1 MIKKLKIGSLSL
13 VLSCVVAILFL
24 SSCSNDDDKDVQR
37 TIEMTIYS
45 DTGFAGY
52 FMSDNLY
59 GEFLLFSEEG
69 NKNVNVLTSGGSSF
83 DDFDYEKGYEYKVK
97 ARKTTLANPPQDAS
111 SIVYDYLETI
121 SKKKV
126 VTENSEQQIEI
137 EVGPKKL
144 GYIARSQ
151 NGRQE
156 AFFIKENGA
165 ENTKIVTAIDNFNF
179 EEGNRYKLKVK
190 KVIQAEP
197 YVLKYILIEVVSKVK
212 I

>member
-1 MIKKLKIGSLSL
+1 MKKLNLI
-13 VLSCVVAILFL
+13 LSCILTILFF
-24 SSCSNDDDKDVQR
+24 SACSNDEKGDVQK

-83 DDFDYEKGYEYKVK
+83 DDFDYEKGYQYKVK
-97 ARKTTLANPPQDAS
+97 ARKTTLANPPQDGS
-111 SIVYDYLETI
+111 SIIYDYLETI

-137 EVGPKKL
+137 EVGPKKV

-165 ENTKIVTAIDNFNF
+165 ENTKIVTVIDNFNF

-197 YVLKYILIEVVSKVK
+197 YTVKYILIEVVSKVK

>member
-1 MIKKLKIGSLSL
+1 MKKLNLILPCIL
-13 VLSCVVAILFL
+13 AILFF
-24 SSCSNDDDKDVQR
+24 SACSNDEKGDVQK

-52 FMSDNLY
+52 FMSDNLYGEFY

-83 DDFDYEKGYEYKVK
+83 DDFDYEKGYQYKVK
-97 ARKTTLANPPQDAS
+97 ARKTTLANPPQDGS

-126 VTENSEQQIEI
+126 VTENSEQQSEI
-137 EVGPKKL
+137 EVGPKKV

-156 AFFIKENGA
+156 AFFIKENGV
-165 ENTKIVTAIDNFNF
+165 ENTKLVVGIENFNF

-197 YVLKYILIEVVSKVK
+197 YTVKYILIEVVSKVK

>member
-1 MIKKLKIGSLSL
+1 MKKLNLILPCIL
-13 VLSCVVAILFL
+13 VILFF
-24 SSCSNDDDKDVQR
+24 SACSNDEKGDVQK

-69 NKNVNVLTSGGSSF
+69 NNNVNVLTSGGSSF
-83 DDFDYEKGYEYKVK
+83 DDFDYEKGYQYKVK

-137 EVGPKKL
+137 EVGPKKV
-144 GYIARSQ
+144 GYIAKSQ

-156 AFFIKENGA
+156 AFLIKENGA
-165 ENTKIVTAIDNFNF
+165 ENTKIVVGIENFNF
-179 EEGNRYKLKVK
+179 EEGNRYILKVK

-197 YVLKYILIEVVSKVK
+197 YAVKYILIEVVSKVK

>member
-1 MIKKLKIGSLSL
+1 MFKMKKLNLILPCIL
-13 VLSCVVAILFL
+13 AILFF
-24 SSCSNDDDKDVQR
+24 SACSNDEKGDVQK

-69 NKNVNVLTSGGSSF
+69 NKNVNVLTSAGISF
-83 DDFDYEKGYEYKVK
+83 NDFDYEKGYQYKVK
-97 ARKTTLANPPQDAS
+97 ARKTTLANPPQDGS
-111 SIVYDYLETI
+111 SIGYDYLETI

-126 VTENSEQQIEI
+126 VTENSEQQIQI
-137 EVGPKKL
+137 EVGPRKVC
-144 GYIARSQ
+144 YIARSK
-151 NGRQE
+151 NGKQE
-156 AFFIKENGA
+156 AFFIKENGV

-197 YVLKYILIEVVSKVK
+197 YTVKYILIEVVSKVK

>member
-1 MIKKLKIGSLSL
+1 MKKLNLILPCIL
-13 VLSCVVAILFL
+13 AILFF
-24 SSCSNDDDKDVQR
+24 SACSNDEKGDVQK

-97 ARKTTLANPPQDAS
+97 ARKTTLANPPQDGS

-137 EVGPKKL
+137 EVDPKKV

-156 AFFIKENGA
+156 AFFIKENGV

-179 EEGNRYKLKVK
+179 EEENRYKLKVK

-197 YVLKYILIEVVSKVK
+197 YTVKYILIEVVSKVK

>member
-1 MIKKLKIGSLSL
+1 MKKLNLI
-13 VLSCVVAILFL
+13 LSCILTILFF
-24 SSCSNDDDKDVQR
+24 SACSNDEKGDVQK

-69 NKNVNVLTSGGSSF
+69 NNNVNVLTSGGSSF
-83 DDFDYEKGYEYKVK
+83 DDFDYEKGYQYKVK
-97 ARKTTLANPPQDAS
+97 ARKTTLANPPQDGS

-137 EVGPKKL
+137 EVGPKKV

-156 AFFIKENGA
+156 AFLIKENGA
-165 ENTKIVTAIDNFNF
+165 ENTKIVVGIENFNF

-197 YVLKYILIEVVSKVK
+197 YTVKYILIEVVSKVK

>member
-1 MIKKLKIGSLSL
+1 MKKLNLILPCIL
-13 VLSCVVAILFL
+13 AILFF
-24 SSCSNDDDKDVQR
+24 SACSNDEKGDVQK

-69 NKNVNVLTSGGSSF
+69 NNNVNVLTSGGSSF
-83 DDFDYEKGYEYKVK
+83 DDFDYEKGYQYKVK

-137 EVGPKKL
+137 EVGPKKV
-144 GYIARSQ
+144 GYIAKSQ

-197 YVLKYILIEVVSKVK
+197 YTVKYILIEVVSKVK

>member
-1 MIKKLKIGSLSL
+1 MFKMKKLNLILPCIL
-13 VLSCVVAILFL
+13 AILFF
-24 SSCSNDDDKDVQR
+24 SACSNDEKGDVQK
-37 TIEMTIYS
+37 TIEITIYS

-69 NKNVNVLTSGGSSF
+69 NNNVNVLTSGGSSF
-83 DDFDYEKGYEYKVK
+83 DDFDYEKGYQYKVK

-137 EVGPKKL
+137 EVGPKKV
-144 GYIARSQ
+144 GYIPRSQ

-197 YVLKYILIEVVSKVK
+197 YTVKYILIEIVSKEK